1 VSRLDRS
8 RTGLP
13 LGCDV
18 SHPRQIPTRCRWA
31 GPKAAVDAAAIKME
45 KRSGHGCVAEQR
57 ILPWDEAG
65 RLDIDCHTHHDK
77 VLKVFCNGK
86 FRRRYM

>member
-1 VSRLDRS
+1 
-8 RTGLP
+8 
-13 LGCDV
+13 
-18 SHPRQIPTRCRWA
+18 
-31 GPKAAVDAAAIKME
+31 ME

-77 VLKVFCNGK
+77 VLKVFNNGK
-86 FRRRYM
+86 FRRRFK